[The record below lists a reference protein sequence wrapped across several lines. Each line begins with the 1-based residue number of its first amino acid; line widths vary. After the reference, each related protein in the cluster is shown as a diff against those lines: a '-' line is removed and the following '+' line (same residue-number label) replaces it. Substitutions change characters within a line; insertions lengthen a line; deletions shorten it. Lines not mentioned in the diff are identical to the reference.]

1 MSKTYEIQPIPAFS
15 QRFPQEQSTGQIA
28 DVKENAYALAETG
41 AYCDLLRVA
50 LAKQVMDNTAI
61 LATIEGH
68 YLKTAPSGSNEYR
81 YIVERYTK
89 SAMGQIFG
97 GAW

>member
-28 DVKENAYALAETG
+28 DVKESAYALAETS

-68 YLKTAPSGSNEYR
+68 YPVMKL
-81 YIVERYTK
+81 ERIMAL
-89 SAMGQIFG
+89 SIGDPMLSDPFIHM
-97 GAW
+97 